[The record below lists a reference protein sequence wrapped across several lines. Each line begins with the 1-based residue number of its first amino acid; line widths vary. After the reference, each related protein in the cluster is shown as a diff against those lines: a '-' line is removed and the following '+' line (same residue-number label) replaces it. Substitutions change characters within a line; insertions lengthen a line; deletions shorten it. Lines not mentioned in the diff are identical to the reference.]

1 MANVT
6 REDEV
11 MTKLTRGIL
20 NRSRPQ
26 ESGQAMVEYALLLGL
41 IAVAAIGPLTSL
53 GTELSDLFTFIA
65 NALADA
71 I

>member
-1 MANVT
+1 MANAT
-6 REDEV
+6 REDAV

-20 NRSRPQ
+20 SRSRRQ

-53 GTELSDLFTFIA
+53 GSELSHVFTSIA
-65 NALADA
+65 NALTNAL
-71 I
+71 

>member
-1 MANVT
+1 MTDVT
-6 REDEV
+6 REDAV
-11 MTKLTRGIL
+11 MTKVTRGIL
-20 NRSRPQ
+20 SRSRPQ

-53 GTELSDLFTFIA
+53 GTELSNVFTFIA

-71 I
+71 L

>member
-1 MANVT
+1 MANAT
-6 REDEV
+6 REDAV

-20 NRSRPQ
+20 SRSRRQ

-53 GTELSDLFTFIA
+53 GSELSHVFTSIA
-65 NALADA
+65 NALANA
-71 I
+71 L